1 MSNDTEQQDKT
12 EQATPT
18 RIQKAR
24 DDGQIARSRE
34 LTTFLMLLAGILSL
48 WMLGGHIKTHM
59 ITLIEQ
65 AMVFDRQVGFDL
77 KVAIMKFS
85 IAGRSGLIALSPFL
99 LVMVVV
105 ALIAPGVLGG
115 WVFSAKSLEPKLSKL
130 SPLAG
135 FKKMLSMQTVIEFLK
150 AIAKSAL
157 VGIIALLVLK
167 ADIAKVMSVSG
178 MGLEQ
183 GLSMMFSVIIKGC
196 ALIALSLIL
205 VAAID
210 VPFQMHT
217 HFKKLKMTKEEIK
230 KEHKDTDGDPHVK
243 AKIRAQQQ
251 AVAQSRM
258 MANVPTADVII
269 TNPTHFAVALKYG
282 ESDSGAPRVVAK
294 GLDKVADRIREIGD
308 ENSVPRLEAP
318 PLARALYWNVDIDH
332 EIPAELYT
340 AVAEV
345 LAWVYEL
352 QRIKREGGDKPP
364 KPTDLSIPA
373 GMDQRH
379 VREANK
385 GKTN

>member
-1 MSNDTEQQDKT
+1 MSNETEQQDKT

-24 DDGQIARSRE
+24 DEGQIARSRE
-34 LTTFLMLLAGILSL
+34 LTTFFMLLAGILSL
-48 WMLGGHIKTHM
+48 WMLGSHIKEHM

-65 AMVFDRQVGFDL
+65 AMLFDHRVGFDL
-77 KVAIMKFS
+77 KVAVMKFS
-85 IAGRSGLIALSPFL
+85 IAGRSALFALAPFL

-105 ALIAPGVLGG
+105 ALVAPGALGG

-130 SPLAG
+130 NPLAG

-150 AIAKSAL
+150 AIAKSTL
-157 VGIIALLVLK
+157 VGVIAILVLK

-183 GLSMMFSVIIKGC
+183 GLATMFAIIIKGC
-196 ALIALSLIL
+196 ALIAFSLIL

-230 KEHKDTDGDPHVK
+230 KEHKDTDGDPHLK

-258 MANVPTADVII
+258 MASVPTADVII
-269 TNPTHFAVALKYG
+269 TNPTHFSVALKYG
-282 ESDSGAPRVVAK
+282 ETDSGAPRVVAK
-294 GLDKVADRIREIGD
+294 GQDLVAQRIREIGN
-308 ENSVPRLEAP
+308 ENDVPRIEAP
-318 PLARALYWNVDIDH
+318 PLARALYWNVDIEH

-345 LAWVYEL
+345 LAWVYEI
-352 QRIKREGGDKPP
+352 QRVKREGGEKPP
-364 KPTDLSIPA
+364 KPTDLAIPV
-373 GMDQRH
+373 GMDQRP
-379 VREANK
+379 VKEAKK
-385 GKTN
+385 GSIK